1 MNRYLIS
8 QAASQDLQA
17 ILDYFLTRSIDA
29 GDRFVREFN
38 RKCKNLTS
46 FPNMGRIYP
55 EIAPELRGILL
66 DSYIILYKVVG
77 DTITIVRVVS
87 GYQDLSNLG
96 DLS

>member
-17 ILDYFLTRSIDA
+17 ILDYFLTRNIDA

-46 FPNMGRIYP
+46 FPNMGRTYP
-55 EIAPELRGILL
+55 EIAPELRGIPL

-77 DTITIVRVVS
+77 DAITIVRVVS